1 MDQVREESCAGMY
14 HMRVLLRGS
23 NHKVTGAV

>member
-1 MDQVREESCAGMY
+1 MDQVREECRAGMY

-23 NHKVTGAV
+23 NYKVTAA